1 MRQEKNKGGRPT
13 TAKSP
18 WGDLYRKIGG
28 QGVLA
33 ETLGVST
40 STVTKWANG
49 VHRVPELARRE
60 LLKLCKKHGIKNG
73 LDEFNNSLK

>member
-13 TAKSP
+13 TAKAP

-33 ETLGVST
+33 KTLGVST
-40 STVTKWANG
+40 STVTKWANE
-49 VHRVPELARRE
+49 VHRIPELAKQE
-60 LLKLCKKHGIKNG
+60 LLRLCEHYGIKEG
-73 LDEFNNSLK
+73 LNQLRSFHP